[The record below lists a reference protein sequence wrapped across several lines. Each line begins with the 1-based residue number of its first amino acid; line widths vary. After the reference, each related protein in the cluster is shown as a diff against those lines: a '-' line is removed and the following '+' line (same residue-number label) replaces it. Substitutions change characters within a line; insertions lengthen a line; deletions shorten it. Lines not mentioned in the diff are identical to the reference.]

1 MSKITYNGWANYETW
16 NVALFINND
25 GVAHVTAMNVGNYNE
40 FVLNAP
46 VNKTFDGVSLTDSN
60 IDKDEIDELI
70 TELNE
75 ENR

>member
-75 ENR
+75 ENK

>member
-46 VNKTFDGVSLTDSN
+46 ANKTFDGVLLTDSN

-75 ENR
+75 ENK

>member
-46 VNKTFDGVSLTDSN
+46 VNKTFDGVLLTDSN
-60 IDKDEIDELI
+60 IDKDEINELI

-75 ENR
+75 ENK

>member
-25 GVAHVTAMNVGNYNE
+25 GVAYETAMNVANYNE

-46 VNKTFDGVSLTDSN
+46 DNKTFDGVSLTDSN

-75 ENR
+75 ENK